1 MKKLFLILLLIF
13 AFVMGAS
20 SQITSSSTVKPYNGD
35 EYIVFTFTNTS
46 NDYVKKNVTIKYVTS
61 DGKYSFVR
69 MTKFRVSFSPNEV
82 LKGNFNFIADND
94 MILKS
99 NGKYSVQSLE
109 VIFE

>member
-1 MKKLFLILLLIF
+1 MKKLILLLLIIF
-13 AFVMGAS
+13 AFVLGAS
-20 SQITSSSTVKPYNGD
+20 SQVTSSSTVKSYNGD

-46 NDYVKKNVTIKYVTS
+46 NSYVNKDVTIKYVTS

-69 MTKFRVSFSPNEV
+69 LKKFDINLSPNEV
-82 LKGNFNFIADND
+82 MKGNFTYIADNN

-99 NGKYSVQSLE
+99 NGKYSVKSFE